1 MLQSKI
7 FEIFD
12 IFALFP
18 TGFGVRPS
26 DLVHIYFNPIHTVAA
41 KCGRIIALPLHT
53 VAAGC
58 ARRRH
63 SHGFGLQHK
72 LRVFNCISNTISL
85 LYMKLPLHCSIA
97 NSRLPLDFRVKIA
110 IDYFTFPRGRHCIPC
125 MQSYKKGAR
134 STQKRSWCV
143 VYVVASASIFI
154 VLCVWSV
161 LWLQEVTAVPL
172 MTL

>member
-1 MLQSKI
+1 MSEHRYVYVTAI
-7 FEIFD
+7 AYGIYE
-12 IFALFP
+12 
-18 TGFGVRPS
+18 VRS
-26 DLVHIYFNPIHTVAA
+26 TFNSIHTVAA

-72 LRVFNCISNTISL
+72 LRVSNYISNTIS
-85 LYMKLPLHCSIA
+85 
-97 NSRLPLDFRVKIA
+97 LPLDFRVKIA
-110 IDYFTFPRGRHCIPC
+110 IDYCTFPRGRHCIPC
-125 MQSYKKGAR
+125 IQSYKKGAR
-134 STQKRSWCV
+134 STQKRSWCI

-161 LWLQEVTAVPL
+161 LWLQEVTVVPL
-172 MTL
+172 MTF